1 MKFQNL
7 SKPAA
12 DDRILG
18 RHLNVAFF
26 ENRRRAA
33 ARLIVAFGGG
43 GLSSYPLVYKP
54 LAQIPRLN
62 PETGRL
68 S

>member
-18 RHLNVAFF
+18 RHLNVAFL
-26 ENRRRAA
+26 ENIAD
-33 ARLIVAFGGG
+33 V
-43 GLSSYPLVYKP
+43 PL
-54 LAQIPRLN
+54 LGSL
-62 PETGRL
+62 
-68 S
+68 